1 MEAVGVQGRAVTTAR
16 PPAEKSVPTL
26 PSSSPQHPSLRRRAG
41 RGRSPACGRAPS
53 SRPCCRRRGSKR
65 WLPRPS
71 GRPSLPP
78 APAQWRPARPRRG
91 WVGRWGGGWLGIE
104 GKGWAGVGR
113 SGQEWADCL
122 PCAGRCHNPAP
133 PATNTSPTPFYPH
146 LVSLQAARE
155 KREAA
160 RARKEANTARSAVV
174 QTITKAST
182 LQRMLKSKK
191 ARKSLRKADTVQVS

>member
-1 MEAVGVQGRAVTTAR
+1 M
-16 PPAEKSVPTL
+16 
-26 PSSSPQHPSLRRRAG
+26 RAG
-41 RGRSPACGRAPS
+41 SLKPPVLSTTWEQKMAAKAERAAFTSARTSAVEARKAKKRVGGALGWGVAGDRGEGVGRSG
-53 SRPCCRRRGSKR
+53 
-65 WLPRPS
+65 
-71 GRPSLPP
+71 
-78 APAQWRPARPRRG
+78 Q
-91 WVGRWGGGWLGIE
+91 E
-104 GKGWAGVGR
+104 WAGVGR